1 MTYYT
6 NFDNIYSEENVMK
19 RETFENIYNKERFYK
34 EGKTQ
39 SKIIDGVL
47 YLELC
52 KEENK
57 RKVFVRK
64 DFLKKVNTK

>member
-1 MTYYT
+1 M
-6 NFDNIYSEENVMK
+6 MK
-19 RETFENIYNKERFYK
+19 RETYENIYNKERFYK

-39 SKIIDGVL
+39 SKTIDGVT

-52 KEENK
+52 KHENG